1 MLNMKTQRGN
11 PTAGARS
18 WCSGLRI
25 HHCHCSGSGRCCG
38 VGLIPGPGT
47 ATHHGQ
53 PPPQKKK
60 NTKNNKKKRRNT
72 GNLWLPLAV
81 WREAHRDLRGRT
93 KHTEEEL
100 PGQAEQQHET
110 PGVGTEAARPG
121 PPSLRAWKVDTN
133 NHSGP

>member
-1 MLNMKTQRGN
+1 MVQWVKDSPLSLQWLG
-11 PTAGARS
+11 S
-18 WCSGLRI
+18 LLWCGFDPRPRN
-25 HHCHCSGSGRCCG
+25 CHT
-38 VGLIPGPGT
+38 PW
-47 ATHHGQ
+47 AT
-53 PPPQKKK
+53 PPPKKK
-60 NTKNNKKKRRNT
+60 NPKSNIRERRTT